1 MRKLVEVNSIADIFP
16 EYDKTPVGMF
26 LEYHNLNRPFCHYQ
40 QPQMLIGMCMD
51 NRKNLW
57 IPDNFAF
64 VIRSG
69 GANLF
74 YHEFQVS
81 YAIAVGGVRCIALIG
96 HSNCG
101 MVKLEERK
109 EQFING
115 LVKNAGWKKETAR
128 MHFEN
133 LSLFFEIGNAVEF
146 VLSEVK
152 RLRKRYPAVTVA
164 PLFYE
169 VESGRILQIKEE
181 EKVSSSG
188 TS

>member
-1 MRKLVEVNSIADIFP
+1 MRKLVEVDSLEQIFP
-16 EYDKTPVGMF
+16 EYRKTPVGMF
-26 LEYHNLNRPFCHYQ
+26 LEYHNLNRPFCQYR

-81 YAIAVGGVRCIALIG
+81 YAIAVGGVPSIALIG

-101 MVKLEERK
+101 MVNLEDRK
-109 EQFING
+109 EQFVHG
-115 LVKNAGWKKETAR
+115 LVRNAGWNGEAAR

-133 LSLFFEIGNAVEF
+133 LSLFFEIGDAIEF
-146 VLSEVK
+146 VLSEVA
-152 RLRKRYPAVTVA
+152 RLRKRYPSVLVA
-164 PLFYE
+164 PLYYD
-169 VESGRILQIKEE
+169 VESGKILQVEE
-181 EKVSSSG
+181 S
-188 TS
+188 